1 MAKKSIKTYRPIIK
15 KGTHLASSKETAG
28 AVRGALLDNVT
39 NKVVGQAEWE
49 EVIEKGASSSG
60 AIGAT
65 VLGAAALGVAATV
78 GVMSVAKAIRENSD
92 EVQEMTEK
100 EKIKAEILM
109 EEYRQKELR
118 KSEKR
123 MERERIR
130 EEKREKRN
138 AAIKKYLKLGTI
150 YFFKG
155 IWIVIKYIGIAIIWC
170 VKKLFMGIK
179 AFSIWTYRKI
189 KQCIA
194 KRKAGKLNAEIME
207 EQSTINTYTEL
218 STKLAMSPEKFSV
231 LVDEAFEKFQKN
243 MTSEEAQMHLLKILV
258 LSNELAKEIRAFSH
272 TGVYNTEKLSY
283 EYSEWQK
290 SMEKLTTEKMAE
302 YVNYILESNSEK
314 IEPRVMDSLMTNF
327 YGGVHNDRELEP
339 ICQEKIEEALRLY

>member
-1 MAKKSIKTYRPIIK
+1 MAKKDIKSYRPIIK
-15 KGTHLASSKETAG
+15 EGTHLASSKETAG

-49 EVIEKGASSSG
+49 EVLEKGASSG

-78 GVMSVAKAIRENSD
+78 GVMSVAKAIKENSD
-92 EVQEMTEK
+92 EVEEMTEK

-130 EEKREKRN
+130 EEKREIRN

-155 IWIVIKYIGIAIIWC
+155 IWMIFKYTGIAIAWS
-170 VKKLFMGIK
+170 VKKIFIGIK

-189 KQCIA
+189 RQSIE
-194 KRKAGKLNAEIME
+194 KRKARKLNAEISV
-207 EQSTINTYTEL
+207 EQSAKNTYTDL

-231 LVDEAFEKFQKN
+231 LVDEAFEEFQKN
-243 MTSEEAQMHLLKILV
+243 MTSEEAQMHLLKILL
-258 LSNELAKEIRAFSH
+258 LSNELAKEIRALSH
-272 TGVYNTEKLSY
+272 TGIYNTEKIGY

-290 SMEKLTTEKMAE
+290 TMEKLTTEKTAE
-302 YVNYILESNSEK
+302 YVNYILESNSDK
-314 IEPRVMDSLMTNF
+314 IEPKIMDSLITNF
-327 YGGVHNDRELEP
+327 YGGVHNKRELEP
-339 ICQEKIEEALRLY
+339 ICPEKIEEALRLY